1 MTGLR
6 HCPTGRRPLSHSHAN
21 REGAHLFERCNQ
33 CGYFHQKPHAET
45 SPTFQQPEITAET
58 GPMRNR
64 IAAHLV
70 QQLMGKNPGHTYAVE
85 VGGTYKPIEGM
96 VIDGPTCLIKF
107 YDPKNGYGEMT
118 CGYNS
123 PISIE
128 VSLAESEDLQVRQHD
143 QQLLDAVKT
152 AAAGGVRVAPQ
163 ELVKPEQAS
172 PEEPHRAELLRNAN
186 FGLRCFDYVSSAIGM
201 LQNGEW
207 AEQKPADAILADLE
221 AQIGEMVA
229 RSNRYT
235 EVQPKF
241 RAAVATL
248 ESLGYEYRCDG
259 AEQWAPPRGEVPDY
273 IQWERGE
280 LAGLPPAGT
289 LVVAMCGAVCLVG
302 RIMGAGCEAMIMRPG
317 TLDQNGE
324 LDFSTEQREQILTDE
339 EWSVSPYNPQTFARA
354 MELAAAMIGKPV
366 PINRLPGRELAV
378 AFRLLESGVL

>member
-96 VIDGPTCLIKF
+96 VIDGPACLIKF
-107 YDPKNGYGEMT
+107 YDPKTGYGEMT

-123 PISIE
+123 PINIE
-128 VSLAESEDLQVRQHD
+128 VSLTEAEDLQVSQHD

-152 AAAGGVRVAPQ
+152 AAAGGKRVAPQ

-172 PEEPHRAELLRNAN
+172 PAEQHSAELLRNAN
-186 FGLRCFDYVSSAIGM
+186 FGLRCFDYVSSAVGM

-221 AQIGEMVA
+221 VQICELVY
-229 RSNRYT
+229 SSTRYT
-235 EVQPKF
+235 EIQAKF
-241 RAAVATL
+241 AAAVSTL
-248 ESLGYEYRCDG
+248 ESLGYSYRVEG
-259 AEQWAPPRGEVPDY
+259 AAMWAPPHGSVPDF
-273 IQWERGE
+273 ILWERGE
-280 LAGLPPAGT
+280 NPGLPPVKSQ
-289 LVVAMCGAVCLVG
+289 VVFDYQG
-302 RIMGAGCEAMIMRPG
+302 RIG
-317 TLDQNGE
+317 TGTVLGIGSKSVIIEEVLDLDGTEKAEEFCAE
-324 LDFSTEQREQILTDE
+324 LLEISI
-339 EWSVSPYNPQTFARA
+339 WPYSQVDHERA
-354 MELAAAMIGKPV
+354 MELVEAMAEVKGQQRRPGCYYRLAFNLIKSGK
-366 PINRLPGRELAV
+366 I
-378 AFRLLESGVL
+378 